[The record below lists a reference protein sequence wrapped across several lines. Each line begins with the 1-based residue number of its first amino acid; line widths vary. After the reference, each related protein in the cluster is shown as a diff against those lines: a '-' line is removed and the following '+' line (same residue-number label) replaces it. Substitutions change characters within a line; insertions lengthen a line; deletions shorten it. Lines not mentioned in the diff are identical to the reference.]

1 MSHRVWLAVGLACAV
16 SACGDNA
23 DPAAFDAAPDDEIV
37 INPPR
42 TAYDEWQKVELP
54 GTVCGNNTQ
63 YKFFVNYSDKSDSL
77 VVVLEPGGA
86 CWDYDSCAG
95 KNGIRG
101 AANPNGITDDHYA
114 QAPFISPFLD
124 RNNDDNPAKNW
135 NMIYVPYC
143 TGDVHTGNNVVTYK
157 DETGGNPDLEF
168 HHAGH
173 ANMLKVTSWIDEQ
186 FTHVPRLLVTG
197 CSAGGAG
204 AITNYYFLRKG
215 IKNAHKGYLL
225 DDSGPI
231 FPSSGYS
238 AMLHT
243 KIRASW
249 NLDSLQP
256 EMPAGFTLDDMGSIN
271 TALADQFPDDRL
283 ATTFFERDFNYS
295 LYSYERFFNFPPKAD
310 IMAMWA
316 SDTKLLTDLYATRGN
331 LFYFLPYW
339 RNLNSSHCTT
349 VITMDHSDIEAQN
362 LTLAGWVGDLVSDR
376 PIHSAIEAPVPGED
390 P

>member
-1 MSHRVWLAVGLACAV
+1 MSHRAWLAVGIACAL
-16 SACGDNA
+16 SACT
-23 DPAAFDAAPDDEIV
+23 DPDPSDDDLV
-37 INPPR
+37 INPTR
-42 TAYDEWQKVELP
+42 AAYDEWEKIELP
-54 GTVCGNNTQ
+54 GTVCGNNSQ
-63 YKFFVNYSDKSDSL
+63 YKFFVNYSDKSDSV

-101 AANPNGITDDHYA
+101 AANPNGIPDDHWTR
-114 QAPFISPFLD
+114 APFISPFLD
-124 RNNDDNPAKNW
+124 RNNEQNPARDW
-135 NMIYVPYC
+135 NLIYVPYC

-157 DETGGNPDLEF
+157 DETGANPDLEF

-173 ANMLKVTSWIDEQ
+173 ANMLEVTRWLDGQ
-186 FTHVPRLLVTG
+186 FTHVPRMLVTG

-215 IKNAHKGYLL
+215 IGAVNKSYLL

-231 FPSSGYS
+231 FPSAGYS
-238 AMLHT
+238 QMLHT

-249 NLDSLQP
+249 NLDSLKP
-256 EMPAGFTLDDMGSIN
+256 EMPAGFTLDDMGTIN
-271 TALADQFPDDRL
+271 TALADQFPQDRL
-283 ATTFFERDFNYS
+283 ATTYFERDYNYS
-295 LYSYERFFNFPPKAD
+295 LYSYERFYDFPSKES
-310 IMAMWA
+310 IMQMWN
-316 SDTKLLTDLYATRGN
+316 SDSMRLTDLYDTREN
-331 LFYFLPYW
+331 LYYFLPYW

-376 PIHSAIEAPVPGED
+376 PLQSAVEAPVPGED